1 MGDEIMKAYTCG
13 ARAIF
18 VEPPEKCPLLK
29 DGNCEDGTPCDAAE
43 VEVLPAA
50 EYEAMEAALA
60 AAEKALS
67 CGIGQ
72 IEAFMGQVKIG
83 SLNSGAERQLVAIND
98 DFIKIANDA
107 LARLRA
113 LGKG

>member
-1 MGDEIMKAYTCG
+1 MKAYTCG

-43 VEVLPAA
+43 
-50 EYEAMEAALA
+50 
-60 AAEKALS
+60 
-67 CGIGQ
+67 
-72 IEAFMGQVKIG
+72 
-83 SLNSGAERQLVAIND
+83 D

>member
-1 MGDEIMKAYTCG
+1 MKAYTCG

-43 VEVLPAA
+43 VEVLSAV
-50 EYEAMEAALA
+50 EYEAMEAVVEA
-60 AAEKALS
+60 AGKVEAVCYE
-67 CGIGQ
+67 GIP
-72 IEAFMGQVKIG
+72 A
-83 SLNSGAERQLVAIND
+83 N
-98 DFIKIANDA
+98 FIKDLASTAQELRVA
-107 LARLRA
+107 LTRLRA

>member
-50 EYEAMEAALA
+50 EYEAMEAALKK
-60 AAEKALS
+60 AEDTLVVIITDLGTETA
-67 CGIGQ
+67 
-72 IEAFMGQVKIG
+72 KIM
-83 SLNSGAERQLVAIND
+83 ADE
-98 DFIKIANDA
+98 A